1 MGVRREGREAAIQ
14 FLYQRDLGGGAGI
27 SDLQEFYAFRGLSPS
42 ARRFCEGLVSGLLD
56 HTDDIDVALRE
67 HTQNYELERLSAV
80 DRNILRLAI
89 HEMLFCDDIPP
100 VVSINEAI
108 DIAKKYG
115 TEESG
120 RFVNGVLDKIKA
132 TLKRPDRT
140 PAKPSAKPS
149 ADSASESRD

>member
-14 FLYQRDLGGGAGI
+14 FLYQRDLGGGAGV
-27 SDLQEFYAFRGLSPS
+27 SDLEEFYAFRGLSPA
-42 ARRFCEGLVSGLLD
+42 ARRFCEGLVGGLLT
-56 HTDDIDVALRE
+56 HTREVDVALRE
-67 HTQNYELERLSAV
+67 HTQNYELDRLSAV

-132 TLKRPDRT
+132 TLKRPERT
-140 PAKPSAKPS
+140 PASKKQAEGDQPSE
-149 ADSASESRD
+149 D

>member
-1 MGVRREGREAAIQ
+1 
-14 FLYQRDLGGGAGI
+14 
-27 SDLQEFYAFRGLSPS
+27 
-42 ARRFCEGLVSGLLD
+42 LVSGLLE
-56 HTDDIDVALRE
+56 HTGDIDVALRE

-140 PAKPSAKPS
+140 PATPSAKDRS
-149 ADSASESRD
+149 DTDSQD

>member
-14 FLYQRDLGGGAGI
+14 FLYQRDLGGGAGV
-27 SDLQEFYAFRGLSPS
+27 SDLQDFYAFRGLSPA
-42 ARRFCEGLVSGLLD
+42 ARRFCQGLVSGLLD
-56 HTDDIDVALRE
+56 HTADIDVALRE

-100 VVSINEAI
+100 IVSINEAI

-132 TLKRPDRT
+132 KLKRPDRT
-140 PAKPSAKPS
+140 PASKGANEEAEPSG
-149 ADSASESRD
+149 D

>member
-14 FLYQRDLGGGAGI
+14 FLYQRDLGGGAGVA
-27 SDLQEFYAFRGLSPS
+27 DLQDFYAFRGLSPS
-42 ARRFCEGLVSGLLD
+42 ARRFCEGLVSGLLER
-56 HTDDIDVALRE
+56 TEAIDVALRE

-80 DRNILRLAI
+80 DRNILRLAV
-89 HEMLFCDDIPP
+89 HEMLHCDDIPP
-100 VVSINEAI
+100 IVSINEAI

-132 TLKRPDRT
+132 TLKRPERT
-140 PAKPSAKPS
+140 PASNKQSKGDQLP
-149 ADSASESRD
+149 EE

>member
-14 FLYQRDLGGGAGI
+14 FLYQRDLGGGAFVA
-27 SDLQEFYAFRGLSPS
+27 DLEEFYAFRGLSPS
-42 ARRFCEGLVSGLLD
+42 ARRFCEGLVKGALAHSEEVDL
-56 HTDDIDVALRE
+56 ALRE
-67 HTQNYELERLSAV
+67 HTQNYELGRLSAV
-80 DRNILRLAI
+80 AGTIQNHAI

-132 TLKRPDRT
+132 TLKRPERT
-140 PAKPSAKPS
+140 PL
-149 ADSASESRD
+149 SRPVEEGDPKD